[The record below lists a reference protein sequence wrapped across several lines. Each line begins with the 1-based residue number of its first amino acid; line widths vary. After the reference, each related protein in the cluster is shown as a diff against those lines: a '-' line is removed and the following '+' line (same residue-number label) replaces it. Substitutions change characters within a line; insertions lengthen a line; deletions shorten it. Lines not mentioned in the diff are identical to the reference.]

1 MSSHSEISDLII
13 QIKEEFNKKKGL
25 ENLKQSMRLLKL
37 SEKEEENNICLK
49 LIANQGAWKCKTCQ
63 KKKESVYCNECWGKI
78 RAEHINLKHH
88 YVYKLDYI
96 CGT

>member
-37 SEKEEENNICLK
+37 SEKERENNICLK
-49 LIANQGAWKCKTCQ
+49 LIAN
-63 KKKESVYCNECWGKI
+63 
-78 RAEHINLKHH
+78 
-88 YVYKLDYI
+88 
-96 CGT
+96 